1 MPEMAKKPKGA
12 EQMKGMKGFLKRF
25 RYGQKGFTLI
35 ELLVVV
41 AILGVLAAVAI
52 PNVGKFLG
60 QGQESAQDMELQNVR
75 TAVIAMIA
83 DSDAGELDADYEGV
97 NDMAGVTADEEVLSL
112 DEYMT
117 GLDVTSTKA
126 GCYDITAAGVVTL
139 GECAAE

>member
-52 PNVGKFLG
+52 PNVGKFIG
-60 QGQESAQDMELQNVR
+60 QGQEGAQDIELQNVR
-75 TAVIAMIA
+75 TAVIALIA
-83 DSDAGELDADYEGV
+83 DSDAGELDGSHTGES
-97 NDMAGVTADEEVLSL
+97 DMDLVTADTDKKVS
-112 DEYMT
+112 DYMT
-117 GLDVTSTKA
+117 GLDSDGKTKA
-126 GCYDITAAGVVTL
+126 GCYDITVEGVVTL
-139 GECAAE
+139 GTCGE